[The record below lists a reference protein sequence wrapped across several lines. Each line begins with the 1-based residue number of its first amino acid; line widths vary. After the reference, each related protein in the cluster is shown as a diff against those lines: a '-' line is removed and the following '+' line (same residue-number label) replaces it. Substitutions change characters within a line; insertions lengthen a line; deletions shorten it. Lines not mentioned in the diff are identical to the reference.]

1 MKIGIYG
8 GTFDPVHHGHLITA
22 KYILEERK
30 LDKLI
35 FIPCYIS
42 PHKVHKFSSNENQRL
57 EMLKLALENE
67 PKFEISDYEL
77 INKEI
82 SYTVKTL
89 EYLSKTYDDIELIIG
104 YDNLLVF
111 PDWKEPDRIFELATV
126 VVLKRKSDLNERIN
140 KYFELA
146 EFVDSPIIEISSTD
160 IRKRINLEKS
170 VKFLLP
176 ENVLNFIY
184 ENNLYTKP

>member
-22 KYILEERK
+22 NYILEERK

-77 INKEI
+77 MNKEI

-160 IRKRINLEKS
+160 IRNRINLGKS
-170 VKFLLP
+170 VKYLLP

>member
-8 GTFDPVHHGHLITA
+8 GTFDPIHNGHLITA
-22 KYILEERK
+22 RFIVETRE

-42 PHKVHKFSSNENQRL
+42 PHKVNRYSSDEKSRL
-57 EMLKLALENE
+57 EMLKLAISGEDQ
-67 PKFEISDYEL
+67 FEISEYEL
-77 INKEI
+77 QNKEI

-89 EYLSKTYDDIELIIG
+89 EHFSKIYDEIELVIG

-146 EFVDSPIIEISSTD
+146 EFVESPMVEISSTD
-160 IRKRINLEKS
+160 IRERIHDQKS
-170 VKFLLP
+170 VKYLLP
-176 ENVLNFIY
+176 ESVINYIQ
-184 ENNLYTKP
+184 ENNLYSK

>member
-8 GTFDPVHHGHLITA
+8 GTFDPIHFGHLITA
-22 KYILEERK
+22 RFILETRE

-42 PHKVHKFSSNENQRL
+42 PHKVHQFSSNENARL
-57 EMLKLALENE
+57 EMLRLATKDE
-67 PKFEISDYEL
+67 PRFEISEYEL
-77 INKEI
+77 ENKEI

-89 EYLSKTYDDIELIIG
+89 EHFSNIYEEIELIIG

-126 VVLKRKSDLNERIN
+126 VVLKRKTDLNQRIN

-146 EFVDSPIIEISSTD
+146 EFVESPVIEISSTD
-160 IRKRINLEKS
+160 IRNRVHNDIS
-170 VKFLLP
+170 VKYLLP
-176 ENVLNFIY
+176 DSVIDY
-184 ENNLYTKP
+184 IKENNLYR

>member
-1 MKIGIYG
+1 MKVGIYG
-8 GTFDPVHHGHLITA
+8 GTFDPIHFGHLITA
-22 KYILEERK
+22 RYLLEYRE

-42 PHKVHKFSSNENQRL
+42 PHKVHKFSSDENSRL
-57 EMLKLALENE
+57 QMLKLALENE
-67 PKFEISDYEL
+67 PKFEISEYEL
-77 INKEI
+77 ENKEI

-89 EYLSKTYDDIELIIG
+89 EHYSKIYDDIELIIG

-126 VVLKRKSDLNERIN
+126 VVLKRKTDLNERIN

-146 EFVDSPIIEISSTD
+146 EFVESPIVEISSTD
-160 IRKRINLEKS
+160 IRNRINQKKS
-170 VKFLLP
+170 VEFLLP
-176 ENVLNFIY
+176 NSVIDY
-184 ENNLYTKP
+184 IKKNNLYTK